1 MEQHPLGLVLALL
14 AAPGALDRGFEWT
27 AKHTWILIGFLG
39 QALFFGRFFVQ
50 WIASER
56 RKESVIPRSFW
67 YLSMAGGA
75 VLLFY
80 SIHRRDPVFIVGQA
94 TGLFIYTRNLWFI
107 HRHVP
112 VPQATEAD

>member
-1 MEQHPLGLVLALL
+1 M
-14 AAPGALDRGFEWT
+14 D
-27 AKHTWILIGFLG
+27 AKHIWLIVGFLG

-67 YLSMAGGA
+67 FLSIGGGLI
-75 VLLFY
+75 LLLY

-107 HRHVP
+107 YRP
-112 VPQATEAD
+112 AAPKAAAGQTS